1 MPWKLLSVAG
11 SPARPA
17 VNWRREPAAEHSSF
31 LPSAPLLAGAALR
44 RPRPT
49 RHLHQVPLCPVLC
62 TPGLVAAEATA
73 TRSHG
78 AGERGAALSPAPGGI
93 ALRGASRGTVKDAG
107 TARCQSP
114 RLMCGRE
121 EGAGG
126 QHPGVRGRR
135 DVPAVPSQSVPAV
148 PGSPG
153 TCLTAAPPCSG
164 LIRPLRAQKGGVHG
178 ELGQGGKEMERGLV
192 SPPTASPSCAPSPS
206 ALAPGPAA
214 GGEGSCCLQAAA
226 GKSSWPRGAA
236 ARSRAPGWAETGA
249 NGWERQILH
258 HGTPGPTGSCCQGQG
273 LPSCLG
279 HSSHCPR
286 GAAQRGAPPAP
297 RAPPEQQRK
306 FSSQQQ
312 KLQPVESPDISE
324 ERLKQSHVAVA
335 MEAAGRVWG
344 HGQG

>member
-1 MPWKLLSVAG
+1 MP
-11 SPARPA
+11 
-17 VNWRREPAAEHSSF
+17 
-31 LPSAPLLAGAALR
+31 
-44 RPRPT
+44 
-49 RHLHQVPLCPVLC
+49 C

-78 AGERGAALSPAPGGI
+78 AGEHGAALSPAPGGI

-107 TARCQSP
+107 TAQCQSP

-164 LIRPLRAQKGGVHG
+164 LIRPLRAQKGGGAWGAGAGG
-178 ELGQGGKEMERGLV
+178 EGDGGGGLV
-192 SPPTASPSCAPSPS
+192 SAPTASPS
-206 ALAPGPAA
+206 ALAPSPSA

-236 ARSRAPGWAETGA
+236 TQSHAPGWAETGA

-258 HGTPGPTGSCCQGQG
+258 HGTPGPTGSCCQGRG

-279 HSSHCPR
+279 QSSHCPR
-286 GAAQRGAPPAP
+286 GAARQGAPPAP